1 MATRAAKERDAFDS
15 AIVDEFRANGG
26 RVGGPLADTP
36 ILLLH
41 HIGARS
47 ELHRVTPL
55 VYSPQPEGRYV
66 IVASNGGSPTHP
78 GWYHNLKA
86 RPRVKVEV
94 GTETFWAQAEEL
106 HGLRHDALLSQLV
119 ATSPSLRDYQL
130 EAGRPIPIFLLTRRD
145 TQAR

>member
-1 MATRAAKERDAFDS
+1 MTARAANDRDEFNR

-26 RVGGPLADTP
+26 RVGGALVDTP

-47 ELHRVTPL
+47 KLHRVTPL
-55 VYSPQPEGRYV
+55 VYSPRPDGRHV
-66 IVASNGGSPTHP
+66 IVAANGGSPTHP

-86 RPRVKVEV
+86 RPRIEVEI

-106 HGLRHDALLSQLV
+106 HGLARDALLSGDGRSVSFPARL
-119 ATSPSLRDYQL
+119 PS
-130 EAGRPIPIFLLTRRD
+130 
-145 TQAR
+145 